1 MKKIPAQF
9 VQDLKHSLN
18 IVEVAGQ
25 YIHLQ
30 KKGGNY
36 FGLCPFHTEKTPSFS
51 VSEQRQ
57 LFYCFG
63 CQQKGDVITLVM
75 ELDGLSYVEAVQAL
89 AEKANMRIPFED
101 AGEEKEYRDRKFLYT
116 VMEEAAAFYE
126 KCLQGADGRAAREY
140 LARRRIDAETVSRF
154 RLGYAPVNGYHLLTY
169 LRSLGIKDPFILDAG
184 LAGRSQKSGKLYDQ
198 FRQRLMIPILDLHGR
213 IIAFGGRILGDGEP
227 KYLNSRETPVY
238 QKSRHLFGLQLSQ
251 RAIREQDEAILV
263 EGYFDMMVPWQA
275 GVTHT
280 VASLGTS
287 LTSLQ
292 VKLLGRFTKNV
303 LICFDPDS
311 AGANAAHR
319 SVELFLENDFEC
331 RVLILPEGMD
341 PDTYALEYG
350 RDGFQKLIT
359 EALPFLDF
367 MWRRFHAQYAG
378 NLTTKNRIKLLEQMF
393 PFLMKIPR
401 PTERSMHLSR
411 LANRLGIDQPSIFRQ
426 FKRYARTQ
434 QVDADRI
441 RLETASGLLESE
453 KLLLKYIITY
463 PEKVSQ
469 IFYDSG
475 VTFSGLRSSNIL
487 SNILQ
492 MLKEKACF
500 CLQTLESSLPQED
513 LLLLHKISLDDSSII
528 SEEDALNCFSHLRA
542 RALEQE
548 IQQLVTQMQ
557 DAEKEGDI
565 DRCRTLLQQKKELER
580 KKGDTQ
586 DFIT

>member
-9 VQDLKHSLN
+9 VQELKHSLN

-25 YIHLQ
+25 YIRLQ
-30 KKGGNY
+30 KKGSNY

-63 CQQKGDVITLVM
+63 CQQKGDIITLVM
-75 ELDGLSYVEAVQAL
+75 EMEGLSYVEAVQSL
-89 AEKANMRIPFED
+89 AEKANLRIPFED

-116 VMEEAAAFYE
+116 VMEEAASFYE
-126 KCLQGADGRAAREY
+126 KCLQRTDGRAAREY
-140 LARRRIDAETVSRF
+140 LDGRQIDEETIARF
-154 RLGYAPVNGYHLLTY
+154 RLGFAPVNGYHLLSY

-184 LAGRSQKSGKLYDQ
+184 LASRSQKSGKLYDQ
-198 FRQRLMIPILDLHGR
+198 FRQRLIIPILDLHGR

-263 EGYFDMMVPWQA
+263 EGYFDMMVPWQT
-275 GVTHT
+275 GVTNT

-287 LTSLQ
+287 LTPLQ

-311 AGANAAHR
+311 AGAAAAHR

-331 RVLILPEGMD
+331 RVLVLPQGMD
-341 PDTYALEYG
+341 PDTYALEFG
-350 RDGFQKLIT
+350 RAGFQKLVAD
-359 EALPFLDF
+359 ALPFLDF
-367 MWRRFHAQYAG
+367 VWRRFQAQYAG

-401 PTERSMHLSR
+401 PTERSMQLSR
-411 LANRLGIDQPSIFRQ
+411 LANRLGLDQTSIFRQ
-426 FKRYARTQ
+426 FKRYVRTQ
-434 QVDADRI
+434 TVDAARL
-441 RLETASGLLESE
+441 RLEVAPELVESE

-463 PEKVSQ
+463 PETVPQ
-469 IFYDSG
+469 IFYDPG

-487 SNILQ
+487 TGILQ
-492 MLKEKACF
+492 MVKEEGRF

-513 LLLLHKISLDDSSII
+513 LLLLHKISLDDSTVV
-528 SEEDALNCFSHLRA
+528 SEEDALNCFAHLRA
-542 RALEQE
+542 RAFEQE
-548 IQQLVTQMQ
+548 IQSLVIQMQ
-557 DAEKEGDI
+557 KAEKEGDI
-565 DRCRTLLQQKKELER
+565 DRCRSLLQRKRELER
-580 KKGDTQ
+580 QKDSAQ